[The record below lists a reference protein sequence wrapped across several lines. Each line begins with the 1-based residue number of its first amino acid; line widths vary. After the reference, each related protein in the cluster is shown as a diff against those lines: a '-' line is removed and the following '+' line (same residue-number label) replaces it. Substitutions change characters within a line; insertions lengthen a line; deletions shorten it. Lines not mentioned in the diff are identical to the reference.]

1 MATQVDESTVKLNP
15 GVVGIAF
22 AEQYYNT
29 LSKSPELLH
38 NFYNDSSLIGRPGL
52 DGSVSSASTL
62 EVSLLLG
69 ASSGVCCIFKS
80 PSVELEFSPYLLVE
94 PEMLNVGCYNWV
106 NPGWLAIYLCIV
118 RGSYSRIVG
127 GVVSAGC
134 LAASFFLDAALKQ
147 PEGTY
152 RALASVQV
160 VQIHPTSVLHRSK
173 VECLIFDELV
183 QTSQKYIRSTTRI
196 DYLWL
201 TELAPHYYAMQG

>member
-80 PSVELEFSPYLLVE
+80 PSVELEFSPYLL
-94 PEMLNVGCYNWV
+94 MLNVGCYNWV

-118 RGSYSRIVG
+118 RVRDNVL
-127 GVVSAGC
+127 VW
-134 LAASFFLDAALKQ
+134 AAIQKSLEELFLLGALTDDCKLS
-147 PEGTY
+147 EG
-152 RALASVQV
+152 
-160 VQIHPTSVLHRSK
+160 IK
-173 VECLIFDELV
+173 
-183 QTSQKYIRSTTRI
+183 
-196 DYLWL
+196 WL
-201 TELAPHYYAMQG
+201 GFP

>member
-1 MATQVDESTVKLNP
+1 MGMAFFSPFNTCTHSCSCSMVSFCIIDGALVCSSHMPEMATQVDESTVKLNP

-62 EVSLLLG
+62 E
-69 ASSGVCCIFKS
+69 
-80 PSVELEFSPYLLVE
+80 
-94 PEMLNVGCYNWV
+94 MLNVGCYNWV

-134 LAASFFLDAALKQ
+134 
-147 PEGTY
+147 
-152 RALASVQV
+152 
-160 VQIHPTSVLHRSK
+160 
-173 VECLIFDELV
+173 FD
-183 QTSQKYIRSTTRI
+183 R
-196 DYLWL
+196 
-201 TELAPHYYAMQG
+201 